1 MYYVEKSRVLK
12 AIREYFYRTDAI
24 EVFTNILREYPN
36 LDSNIVP
43 IELSYNN
50 REGSKRGFLHT
61 SPEYEMKMI
70 ISQLKKDI
78 FQITKVFRDYEDT
91 RKHKIEFTM
100 LEWYR
105 IGFDLNDMMDD
116 TQNILIE
123 SAVSLYK
130 KPVITYSG
138 KRYDLR
144 ESMRITVSEA
154 FYRFTSVYPD
164 RYEDMMNFLK
174 EKENIQNE
182 LDYEELFF
190 RIYAFYVEPFLG
202 SEKLTFIYNYPPRFS
217 ALSKIENNV
226 GQRFEAYIN
235 GLELVN
241 GYYELNEPDKVK
253 KILEAERERK
263 KIETGKDYPVDEE
276 FIEKTKDLPDCSGAS
291 LGIDRLFMVLL
302 NKSNI
307 NDI

>member
-36 LDSNIVP
+36 LDPNIVP